1 MSINRI
7 SRQVVPGNH
16 QEVPIG
22 QHSCDRLLKGTAL
35 MDVQEKNRYLVQTWG
50 YCGMPADMQ
59 TKHTYQWLLTKNNV
73 SSLYW
78 QYHRVLG
85 MHVHEA
91 AHVNLDEWLD
101 PKSAHYNKTLAASIF
116 HYEAWAAKGKRVKV
130 CIATDEMKRAVW
142 KYGHDSQII
151 LNSTFGLCNR
161 WILCFRRVYRLPFF
175 SSRRPQGASRR
186 QLDTITASLPSS
198 SLNEGRPSSV
208 TRVAVSLHLKCG
220 SPTRI

>member
-161 WILCFRRVYRLPFF
+161 WILCFIVMSIDEDQKGVPLAFLLF
-175 SSRRPQGASRR
+175 SAPARSKQTAAGYNYSIIT
-186 QLDTITASLPSS
+186 QLLTQ
-198 SLNEGRPSSV
+198 
-208 TRVAVSLHLKCG
+208 
-220 SPTRI
+220 